1 MTARLPIESNRTEGS
16 QALANSGW
24 RLRVALTKSARCR
37 AMTAIC
43 AQRTAGVGR
52 VEVWRGGVRASMSFP
67 PLSSGGALVAQP

>member
-24 RLRVALTKSARCR
+24 RLRVALTRSARCR

-43 AQRTAGVGR
+43 ANRTGSEQRCLSASGR
-52 VEVWRGGVRASMSFP
+52 FDLFVEPSGNVRF
-67 PLSSGGALVAQP
+67 LRT